1 MDIERMTVRVQKS
14 LNEAYQIAVK
24 KHNQQV
30 DVIHLFSALVNQEDG
45 LIPNIFE
52 KMNISLTALKSSID
66 EELNKLPQIDA
77 AQFTDYVKLFSE
89 TNSRFVVEVP
99 EEKAS
104 AFEALFNDSNVVI
117 GRIGKVTEAP
127 RLKIVGDGDSVLV
140 DSDVF
145 ELKRLWQK
153 PFDLGGEYTD

>member
-1 MDIERMTVRVQKS
+1 MTVRVQKS

-99 EEKAS
+99 EEKSS